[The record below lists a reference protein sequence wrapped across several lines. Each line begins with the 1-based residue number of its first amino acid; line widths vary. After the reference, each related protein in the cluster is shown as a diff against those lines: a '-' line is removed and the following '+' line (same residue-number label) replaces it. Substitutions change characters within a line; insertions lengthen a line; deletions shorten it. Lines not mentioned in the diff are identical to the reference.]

1 LPDRHNVLATSVT
14 LPRISPHPDRTAK
27 SARRPAR

>member
-14 LPRISPHPDRTAK
+14 PPRINPHPDRTAE
-27 SARRPAR
+27 SARRPAH